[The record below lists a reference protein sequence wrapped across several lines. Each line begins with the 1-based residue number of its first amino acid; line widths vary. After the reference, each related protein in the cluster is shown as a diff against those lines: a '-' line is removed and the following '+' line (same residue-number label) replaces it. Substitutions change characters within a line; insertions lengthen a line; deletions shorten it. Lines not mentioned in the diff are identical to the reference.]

1 MSAPMRLRVREM
13 FDRALKPAN
22 VQDPDPGNA
31 VPFSIRHQLALYRAM
46 FLAYLTCLLVLLVTL
61 PRTRLYD
68 TSTNRV
74 VASQLSF
81 GLVVAMMVLL
91 QHWSVCGSD
100 PGYIP
105 NDLAGRIGEEHL
117 QHHHDDDGDDA
128 AASDEDSDLEGLPPR
143 LRSFERLAS
152 LPAPMYSSLSSRA
165 IEEDEDTGVGGHDE
179 QEEEDEEEDGEV
191 KMDLAIPIRAKFC
204 NTSKLVVAT
213 YDHHCGLLN
222 TTIGE
227 RNRARFW
234 LLLLWSTVE
243 LVWGLEVAH
252 SGFRNVLFH
261 PTLSW
266 MDLNAH
272 ALFVSMVLV
281 LHLAF
286 VGALFGFHTFLML
299 ANVTS
304 YEFMRCDKI
313 PYLANTRGKLSSSN
327 ATMRNRSH

>member
-1 MSAPMRLRVREM
+1 MSAPIRLRVREM

-22 VQDPDPGNA
+22 VQDTDPGNA
-31 VPFSIRHQLALYRAM
+31 VPFSIRHQLALYRVL
-46 FLAYLTCLLVLLVTL
+46 FLVYQTCLFVLLVTL

-68 TSTNRV
+68 TSTNSV
-74 VASQLSF
+74 VVPQMVF
-81 GLVVAMMVLL
+81 GIVIATLVWL

-117 QHHHDDDGDDA
+117 QHHHDDEDDA

-152 LPAPMYSSLSSRA
+152 SPAPMYSSLSSRA
-165 IEEDEDTGVGGHDE
+165 VEEEVGGE
-179 QEEEDEEEDGEV
+179 QEEEEEEEDEEEV

-213 YDHHCGLLN
+213 YDHHCSLLN

-234 LLLLWSTVE
+234 LLLLWSTVA
-243 LVWGLEVAH
+243 LVWGLELAH

-266 MDLNAH
+266 LDLNAH
-272 ALFVSMVLV
+272 AMFVSVVLA

-286 VGALFGFHTFLML
+286 VGALFAFHTFLML

-304 YEFMRCDKI
+304 YEFMRSDKI
-313 PYLANTRGKLSSSN
+313 PYLANTRGTWPVSLPH
-327 ATMRNRSH
+327 TRQH